1 MGDYKKSKKTV
12 LLPATLVD
20 EVNLLEL
27 TKTQKSYAL
36 KFLWMLM
43 RDSYWYNKSLFSPV
57 KRPFKHMEANYTK
70 QYNSWLK
77 PLLDNQIVKRT
88 PYSENNCFKYY
99 INNKHYNS
107 LSTWLLCSSS
117 FKNDHKEVTYSDKLT
132 PENKYLKWFRED
144 LNSISINQEELE
156 AEFQKRVTN
165 ITVESCGVEV
175 LEKLPPGTYKLY
187 HSTGD
192 KSGYKF
198 SSHDKINNLSITS
211 QKSIIK
217 TSKGVII
224 EDLKDFLN
232 KKKVSVILYDKNSLN
247 QLFFKEYYAKRNSI
261 NNRLDTNLTNLPS
274 VYVNRICEI
283 NNLIQIDL
291 VNSQLCFLSKMLN
304 ESNNVKEIKQFCE
317 LCYTGELYN
326 YVKEKL
332 SLKTREES
340 KQLVF
345 NILFSSNYS
354 KTGKKE
360 FKSLFPQVHN
370 WIMRYKKENG
380 YKTLSTTLQKM
391 ESELF
396 MDKIYHRVKGGKL
409 FCLTKH
415 DSLIVRCRDYE
426 KVMKIIHKEFNT
438 FGLKGKLKVSRP
450 DGVLDYFFII

>member
-12 LLPATLVD
+12 LLPTTLVD

-99 INNKHYNS
+99 INNKQYNS

-187 HSTGD
+187 HSIGD

-198 SSHDKINNLSITS
+198 STHDKINNLSLTS

-224 EDLKDFLN
+224 DDLNDFLFR
-232 KKKVSVILYDKNSLN
+232 KKSSIVLYDKNSLN
-247 QLFFKEYYAKRNSI
+247 QLFSEDYYAIRNST

-274 VYVNRICEI
+274 VYVDWICYH

-291 VNSQLCFLSKMLN
+291 VNSQLCFLSKMLQ
-304 ESNNVKEIKQFCE
+304 ELQEIKEVEHFCE

-326 YVKEKL
+326 YLQEKL
-332 SLKTREES
+332 SLKSRVES

-360 FKSLFPQVHN
+360 FKSLFPKVLI
-370 WIMRYKKENG
+370 WINRFKKENG
-380 YKTLSTTLQKM
+380 YKTISTTLQKM

-396 MDKIYHRVKGGKL
+396 IDKIYHRVKGGGML
-409 FCLTKH
+409 CLTKH
-415 DSLIVRCRDYE
+415 DSLIVGNKDYE
-426 KVMKIIHKEFNT
+426 KVMKIVHKKFNT
-438 FGLKGKLKVSRP
+438 YGLKGKFKVTRP
-450 DGVLDYFFII
+450 DGVIDHVYII